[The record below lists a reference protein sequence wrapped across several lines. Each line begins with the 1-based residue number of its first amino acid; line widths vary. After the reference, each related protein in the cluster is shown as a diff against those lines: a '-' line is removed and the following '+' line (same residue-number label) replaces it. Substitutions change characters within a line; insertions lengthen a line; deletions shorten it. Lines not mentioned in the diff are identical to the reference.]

1 MKYISRRKNIS
12 RSHKT
17 KRRMKKYTKVA
28 KRLARLNRRTRRIR
42 RSRIRRRNIRGGEG
56 TGNGTG
62 TGTGNGT
69 VVKGLD
75 GSISYG
81 AAGTVATIPTMSQVG
96 GDNASIIA
104 DNQAAGNDQNAGNN
118 LLKGGSYKKKYN
130 KQRGGDGC
138 SGNVLSLYA
147 YNPPA
152 GMMGPVPQPSTDAAS
167 NNLILQ
173 AANISVNSQSNSEFD
188 SRVNNVS

>member
-1 MKYISRRKNIS
+1 
-12 RSHKT
+12 
-17 KRRMKKYTKVA
+17 MKKYTKVA
-28 KRLARLNRRTRRIR
+28 KRLARLNRRTRRMR
-42 RSRIRRRNIRGGEG
+42 RNSIRRRNIRGGEG
-56 TGNGTG
+56 T
-62 TGTGNGT
+62 
-69 VVKGLD
+69 VVKTDSG
-75 GSISYG
+75 GVSYG
-81 AAGTVATIPTMSQVG
+81 ASGTVATVPTMQSG
-96 GDNASIIA
+96 GNVNVNATKEA
-104 DNQAAGNDQNAGNN
+104 DSDQNAGNN
-118 LLKGGSYKKKYN
+118 LLKGGSYKKKFN
-130 KQRGGDGC
+130 KQRGGDAC

>member
-17 KRRMKKYTKVA
+17 KRRVKKYTKVA
-28 KRLARLNRRTRRIR
+28 KRLARLKRQTRRIR
-42 RSRIRRRNIRGGEG
+42 RSSIRRRNIRGGEG
-56 TGNGTG
+56 TGTVIKTATG
-62 TGTGNGT
+62 G
-69 VVKGLD
+69 VA
-75 GSISYG
+75 YG
-81 AAGTVATIPTMSQVG
+81 VEGVHAVIPAMSQAG

-104 DNQAAGNDQNAGNN
+104 DNQAAGNDQNAGNQS
-118 LLKGGSYKKKYN
+118 LKGGSYKKRSN

-138 SGNVLSLYA
+138 AGNILSLYA
-147 YNPPA
+147 YKPPA
-152 GMMGPVPQPSTDAAS
+152 GMMGPVAQPSTDAAS